1 MALPTICFIISDLI
15 FSDRLGKTGCL
26 ANIGTALMQK
36 QGVLQGS
43 IDNTLHFLIYI
54 EGLPNNLDSENNLL
68 KIFSSS
74 VINDI
79 NQHEST

>member
-1 MALPTICFIISDLI
+1 ME
-15 FSDRLGKTGCL
+15 
-26 ANIGTALMQK
+26 K

-54 EGLPNNLDSENNLL
+54 ESLPNNLDSENNLL
-68 KIFSSS
+68 KIFSPS

-79 NQHEST
+79 NQHKST